1 MNCHPHSS
9 TEALSPYTREG
20 PGGPTPTTTTQIQ
33 FSQRLR
39 GVLGRLNA
47 RMRDAIIKRD
57 LFGLRE
63 QNGREALV
71 EDVPD
76 EVFETSTNRAAVL
89 GFLLWVR
96 QQLDENFLTVV
107 SEDTNQFLRKAYA
120 RGLENVA
127 NQLDDADLTLAPT
140 DTDDLLGRP
149 FHQQELQT
157 LFTRTYENLV
167 SVRDDVAQAVRDE
180 LIEGFREGENPTKIA
195 RRLTDRV
202 DSIGKNRSTMIARS
216 EVMNAH
222 STGALNRIQEV
233 NDSRPEQDDELVTG
247 HGRWDAAMGQPNTC
261 PFCRAMNG
269 TALTAREMATTVVQ
283 FRGDTYRL
291 KPPAHVSGRCNIN
304 VWVGGSITEP
314 LEERLPAE
322 VTLLT

>member
-1 MNCHPHSS
+1 M
-9 TEALSPYTREG
+9 RE
-20 PGGPTPTTTTQIQ
+20 
-33 FSQRLR
+33 
-39 GVLGRLNA
+39 
-47 RMRDAIIKRD
+47 AIIKRD

-71 EDVPD
+71 DDVPD
-76 EVFETSTNRAAVL
+76 EVFEISTNRAAVL
-89 GFLLWVR
+89 GFLQWVR

-180 LIEGFREGENPTKIA
+180 LIEGFREGHSPSKIS
-195 RRLTDRV
+195 RNLTDRV
-202 DSIGKNRSTMIARS
+202 NSIGKWRSTMIARS
-216 EVMNAH
+216 ETMNAY
-222 STGALNRIQEV
+222 TMGNVQRIREFNRDTDV
-233 NDSRPEQDDELVTG
+233 NIAGT
-247 HGRWDAAMGQPNTC
+247 HGEFDAAMAQENTC
-261 PFCRAMNG
+261 DFCRRLNG
-269 TALTAREMATTVVQ
+269 TPLTAEELASGIVR
-283 FRGDTYRL
+283 FRGDIYRL
-291 KPPAHVSGRCNIN
+291 GPPSHVLGRCNVKIM
-304 VWVGGSITEP
+304 VGPDRIDEP

-322 VTLLT
+322 VTVLS